1 MPDVEYNEITMRL
14 GYIMFSPGPESNSE
28 DEINAL
34 KSAGCEKI
42 FGDPIEREEKRS
54 QWKKMLNEVK
64 RKDEIVILCL
74 SNAVRGLAQLA
85 SFFEMCRI
93 KKLRVISL
101 RDKFDSSD
109 IMFTSSI
116 SQLIDAI
123 GALPGDILSIK
134 ISGARMKAARRKKDT
149 SFQITKE
156 ERYQRCVDLYNAGIP
171 LKEIKTE
178 VGFSSSS
185 SVYRILENKGIKV
198 NRRELK
204 K

>member
-1 MPDVEYNEITMRL
+1 
-14 GYIMFSPGPESNSE
+14 MFSPGPESNSE